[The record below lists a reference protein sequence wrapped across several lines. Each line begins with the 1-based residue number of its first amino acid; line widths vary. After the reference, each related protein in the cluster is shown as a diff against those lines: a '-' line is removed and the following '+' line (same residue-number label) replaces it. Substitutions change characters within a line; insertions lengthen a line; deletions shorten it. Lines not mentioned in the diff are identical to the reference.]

1 MKVRSAKLEDL
12 SRIVDIEGLCFPQET
27 AFPQGMFAYLIRYA
41 KTLVA
46 LEDGEIAGF
55 IIGFSSGRVGI
66 VYTLDVH
73 PKYRK
78 RGIGRMLI
86 GALEE
91 DLSASGARAVR
102 LEAALDN
109 PAALELYERA
119 GYQKGE
125 LVKNYYGQGK
135 HALRMWKILKD

>member
-1 MKVRSAKLEDL
+1 MKVRRAKLDDL
-12 SRIVDIEGLCFPQET
+12 PRIVEIEGLCFPQET
-27 AFPQGMFAYLIRYA
+27 AFPPGMFAYLIKYA
-41 KTLVA
+41 ETLVA

-55 IIGFSSGRVGI
+55 IIGFSSGRVGM

-73 PKYRK
+73 PEYRK
-78 RGIGRMLI
+78 RGIGRVLI
-86 GALEE
+86 GALEK

-109 PAALELYERA
+109 PAALELYERE
-119 GYQKGE
+119 GYQEGE